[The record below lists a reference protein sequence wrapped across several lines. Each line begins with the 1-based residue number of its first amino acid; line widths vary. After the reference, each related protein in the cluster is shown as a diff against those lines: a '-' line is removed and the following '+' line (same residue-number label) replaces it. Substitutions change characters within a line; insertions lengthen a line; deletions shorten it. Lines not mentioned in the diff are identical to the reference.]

1 MRCCLDSRTQR
12 KYRRSMLIYVLFGL
26 AVLTAAEYNPT
37 TGSYGIS
44 EEITGLIATM
54 NQIIVSTDG
63 SLLGLTTDLQQ
74 GTSFELG
81 TEYESITGVA
91 AYRASDNRVTIVTC
105 LAPGNACAI
114 FRPRNSSDLLSSDDL
129 TYANGID
136 SALMPLAL
144 VPDEESCFA
153 AGFGRLIP
161 SIPVDKLTITQ
172 FFYSNE
178 SRGKSETYS
187 FTNGKHRRKFLDGF
201 EYDYDTYFVA
211 RDPNIDNG
219 LTIVR
224 ICKTPPLKA
233 LYELNL
239 SSVSLPKKSTLPTIQ
254 LVQKL
259 PSVPEAFLLLTVS
272 NTIGT
277 SNIVALK
284 MSDIEKKMEMVYNE
298 CFKDNGNKVLTPP
311 WFSPRTCQSF
321 GAVRISMWC

>member
-1 MRCCLDSRTQR
+1 
-12 KYRRSMLIYVLFGL
+12 MLIYVLFGL

-44 EEITGLIATM
+44 EKITGLIATK

-81 TEYESITGVA
+81 VEYESITGVA
-91 AYRASDNRVTIVTC
+91 AYRSSDNRATIVTC
-105 LAPGNACAI
+105 LAPGNVCAI
-114 FRPRNSSDLLSSDDL
+114 FRLRNSSDLLSSNDL

-136 SALMPLAL
+136 SALVPLAL

-153 AGFGRLIP
+153 AGFGRLIQN
-161 SIPVDKLTITQ
+161 IPVDKLTITQ

-178 SRGKSETYS
+178 SRSKSETYS
-187 FTNGKHRRKFLDGF
+187 FDGKHRREFLDGF
-201 EYDYDTYFVA
+201 EYDNDTYFVA

-259 PSVPEAFLLLTVS
+259 SSVPEAFLLLTVS
-272 NTIGT
+272 NAIG
-277 SNIVALK
+277 SSKIVALK
-284 MSDIEKKMEMVYNE
+284 MSDIEKKMEMVYSE

-311 WFSPRTCQSF
+311 WYSPVPCQSF
-321 GAVRISMWC
+321 GAVRSSMWC